1 VTPTWYDVLDV
12 DPTASTDDI
21 RAAWQRLVADLGPTD
36 RRFRV
41 VNQAAEV
48 LLDPA
53 RRAAYDAEL
62 AAAAAPA
69 DPVAPDPVE
78 APEPMAAPEPEPVL
92 EPAPVPVPDV
102 TPAGPTSLE
111 LQHIPADHAPRGGVP
126 GWLIVAI
133 AFLTAVVVGVT
144 AWLWATR
151 PDGTSTEDAARA
163 ARSAAETA
171 AVPILSYDYRHLDR
185 SQAAADAYLTSG
197 YRKKYDDL
205 FAALRKPAQETKA
218 VVTASLL
225 DSGIVRT
232 GADRVQVLLFVDQAR
247 TNKVHKTPDVFQNQV
262 TVFMERVDGD
272 WLVDCMVTTSANDC
286 SG

>member
-12 DPTASTDDI
+12 DPTASTDEI
-21 RAAWQRLVADLGPTD
+21 RAAWQQLVAELGPTD
-36 RRFRV
+36 RKFRV

-53 RRAAYDAEL
+53 RRSAYDAEL
-62 AAAAAPA
+62 AAAAAPGDPVHP
-69 DPVAPDPVE
+69 DPVAAP
-78 APEPMAAPEPEPVL
+78 APEPVVAPAPTPDPAPE
-92 EPAPVPVPDV
+92 
-102 TPAGPTSLE
+102 GPTSLE
-111 LQHIPADHAPRGGVP
+111 LQHISADHAPRGGVP
-126 GWLIVAI
+126 GWLIVGVA
-133 AFLTAVVVGVT
+133 ALTAVVVGVT

-151 PDGTSTEDAARA
+151 PDDVSTEDAARA

-185 SQAAADAYLTSG
+185 SQAAADAYLTSS

-218 VVTASLL
+218 VVKASLL

-232 GADRVQVLLFVDQAR
+232 GENRVQVLLFVDQAR
-247 TNKVHKTPDVFQNQV
+247 TNKVRKTPDVFQNQV

-286 SG
+286 SD